1 LETFTRLLGYPL
13 FAVGVLSLI
22 AGIATNFYWGM
33 LLGLL
38 AMAYGSLKFTD
49 HWG

>member
-1 LETFTRLLGYPL
+1 MLTRVLGYPL
-13 FAVGVLSLI
+13 FVIGLLSLVT
-22 AGIATNFYWGM
+22 GIALNFYWGL

-49 HWG
+49 QWG